1 MGHLYS
7 GRFDAAVACLEMAW
21 REVPNVLR
29 VAAFMAACHA
39 LAGREEE
46 ARKAM
51 HHVRRLD
58 PTLRIS
64 RLHDWLLVQPKDFA
78 VAEEGLRRAGLPE

>member
-29 VAAFMAACHA
+29 VAAFMAASHA

-46 ARKAM
+46 ARQAM

-58 PTLRIS
+58 PTLRIGK
-64 RLHDWLLVQPKDFA
+64 LDDWLLVQPKDFA
-78 VAEEGLRRAGLPE
+78 VAVEGLRRAGLPE